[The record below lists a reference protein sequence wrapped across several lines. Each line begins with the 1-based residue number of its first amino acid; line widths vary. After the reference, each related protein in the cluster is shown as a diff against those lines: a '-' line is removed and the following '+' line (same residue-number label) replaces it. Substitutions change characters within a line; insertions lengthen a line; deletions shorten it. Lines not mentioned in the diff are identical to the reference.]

1 MKAMLAVV
9 PAVDGNP
16 DAVLGHL
23 STQKTMLIQNLH
35 SLHDTKHAF
44 YDQGDASVTLYARA
58 RRQSARSRFA
68 TGNIRSRRESL
79 ISSLLELKFSG

>member
-23 STQKTMLIQNLH
+23 STQKTMRIQNIH
-35 SLHDTKHAF
+35 SLHNTKQAL
-44 YDQGDASVTLYARA
+44 YDQGDALYARA
-58 RRQSARSRFA
+58 RD
-68 TGNIRSRRESL
+68 GSRRGPDSQRE
-79 ISSLLELKFSG
+79 I